1 MAWRAITDND
11 IDAVLSSSELASIR
25 AQATEGNDPIADS
38 IRLVTDTVRGYI
50 SAHAANRLGPAGT
63 LPERLIDAA
72 LSLFVVRVY
81 SRTAGLLIDLNDT
94 RKAAAESATELL
106 RDVAAG
112 RFAVEL
118 PAEGTTSEED
128 NNASAVQLV
137 THSARPLRRDDLA
150 GL

>member
-1 MAWRAITDND
+1 MAWRAITDTD
-11 IDAVLSSSELASIR
+11 IDAVLSSAELASLR
-25 AQATEGNDPIADS
+25 AQATGGNDPIAECV
-38 IRLVTDTVRGYI
+38 RLVTDTVRGYI
-50 SAHAANRLGPAGT
+50 SAHAANRLGPPGT

-72 LSLFVVRVY
+72 LALFIVRVY

-94 RKAAAESATELL
+94 RKAAAESATALL

-118 PAEGTTSEED
+118 PAEGTTSDED

-137 THSARPLRRDDLA
+137 THSARPLRRDDLS

>member
-1 MAWRAITDND
+1 MAWRAITDTD
-11 IDAVLSSSELASIR
+11 IDTVLSSAELAALR
-25 AQATEGNDPIADS
+25 AQAAEGTDPVADS
-38 IRLVTDTVRGYI
+38 VRLVTDTVRGYI
-50 SAHAANRLGPAGT
+50 AAHPANRQGPAGT

-72 LSLFVVRVY
+72 LALFVVKAY

-94 RKAAAESATELL
+94 RKKAAESAVTLL

-118 PAEGTTSEED
+118 PAEGTESAED
-128 NNASAVQLV
+128 ANASAARLV
-137 THSARPLRRDDLA
+137 THSARPMLRDDLA

>member
-1 MAWRAITDND
+1 MAWRAITDTD
-11 IDAVLSSSELASIR
+11 IDTVLSSAELAALR
-25 AQATEGNDPIADS
+25 AQAAEGTDPVADS
-38 IRLVTDTVRGYI
+38 VRLVTDTVRGYI
-50 SAHAANRLGPAGT
+50 AANPASRPGPAGT

-72 LSLFVVRVY
+72 LALFVVKAY

-94 RKAAAESATELL
+94 RKTAAESAVTLL

-118 PAEGTTSEED
+118 PADGTESAED
-128 NNASAVQLV
+128 ANASAALLV
-137 THSARPLRRDDLA
+137 TQSARPMLRDDLA